1 MEKQIK
7 TDWDYIKSIIKDKK
21 SIEKVDSI
29 IKNLI
34 REEKLK
40 IILNL

>member
-7 TDWDYIKSIIKDKK
+7 NDWDYIKSIIKDKK
-21 SIEKVDSI
+21 SIKKVDSI
-29 IKNLI
+29 IKNLM

-40 IILNL
+40 RILKF